1 MSVIDASVIAELLL
15 DWPLARAAERHVF
28 DAPHGAAAPDLL
40 NAEVLNVLRRYER
53 RDLIDARRSR
63 EALEDLL
70 DLPIARYPTTAVLE
84 RAWTLRLNLT
94 AYDAMYAALA
104 DALGVAVVTADGR
117 FAAAARRYAHIPV
130 VLLG

>member
-1 MSVIDASVIAELLL
+1 M
-15 DWPLARAAERHVF
+15 
-28 DAPHGAAAPDLL
+28 
-40 NAEVLNVLRRYER
+40 LRRYER

-70 DLPIARYPTTAVLE
+70 DLPIACYPATAVLE

-104 DALGVAVVTADGR
+104 DALGVAVVTADDR
-117 FAAAARRYAHIPV
+117 LAAAARRHAHIPV

>member
-1 MSVIDASVIAELLL
+1 VSVIDASVIAELLL
-15 DWPLARAAERHVF
+15 DLPLARAAERHVF
-28 DAPHGAAAPDLL
+28 GAPDGAAAPDLL
-40 NAEVLNVLRRYER
+40 NAEVLSVLRRYER

-70 DLPIARYPTTAVLE
+70 DLPIARYPATAVLE

-117 FAAAARRYAHIPV
+117 LAAAARRHAHIPV